1 MKISYWFFGDGKN
14 STKGSLHTK
23 KVRYNI
29 ITDRSAMSGRG
40 GHTKNEKKNSLHFS
54 TPILSSF

>member
-40 GHTKNEKKNSLHFS
+40 GHTKNEKK
-54 TPILSSF
+54 IL

>member
-40 GHTKNEKKNSLHFS
+40 GHTKNEKK
-54 TPILSSF
+54 ILCIFRRPF